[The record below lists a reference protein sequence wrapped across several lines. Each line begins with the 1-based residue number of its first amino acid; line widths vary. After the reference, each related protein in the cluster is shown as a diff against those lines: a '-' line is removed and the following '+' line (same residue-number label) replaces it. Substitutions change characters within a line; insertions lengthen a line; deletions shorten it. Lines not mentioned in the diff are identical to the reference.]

1 MFSIPKFL
9 SFAQSTLCQIFTL
22 RGNLCKKLLAT
33 LNRLLGREGTPGRH
47 EPPHADTSL
56 VDLLGRPSLRHAVKA
71 SSMQ

>member
-22 RGNLCKKLLAT
+22 RG
-33 LNRLLGREGTPGRH
+33 GREETPGRH